1 MLTST
6 TIIVLIL
13 QYLDPKSSVSPA
25 WIPNPEGLASTTV
38 PAESKALRSG
48 TLSYETALVRIRI
61 CSGQIRSDTA
71 NVGRSRVEAIVFH
84 RVEEGGA
91 DTLLHNRL
99 DLSQQR
105 WLVGDKVRLWA
116 ICIVEPMHDDTGPAV
131 VFRPD
136 IKREVLVNGTAEAFV
151 IVDLVTTTGRTCV
164 TGDGLGW
171 DGDACFEGDDDI
183 RRRSLRKV
191 WLQSTRSRRSR
202 VENNNPRRAERQRR
216 NILDEA

>member
-116 ICIVEPMHDDTGPAV
+116 ICIVEPIHDDTGPAEENQ
-131 VFRPD
+131 PKNKKKEQD
-136 IKREVLVNGTAEAFV
+136 KKTAEANENE
-151 IVDLVTTTGRTCV
+151 DHVTTTGRTCV

-171 DGDACFEGDDDI
+171 D
-183 RRRSLRKV
+183 
-191 WLQSTRSRRSR
+191 
-202 VENNNPRRAERQRR
+202 
-216 NILDEA
+216 

>member
-48 TLSYETALVRIRI
+48 TLRYAPALVRIRI
-61 CSGQIRSDTA
+61 CSVQFRIDFA
-71 NVGRSRVEAIVFH
+71 NVCRSRVEAFVFH
-84 RVEEGGA
+84 RFLEGGA

-105 WLVGDKVRLWA
+105 G
-116 ICIVEPMHDDTGPAV
+116 
-131 VFRPD
+131 
-136 IKREVLVNGTAEAFV
+136 
-151 IVDLVTTTGRTCV
+151 
-164 TGDGLGW
+164 
-171 DGDACFEGDDDI
+171 
-183 RRRSLRKV
+183 
-191 WLQSTRSRRSR
+191 
-202 VENNNPRRAERQRR
+202 
-216 NILDEA
+216 